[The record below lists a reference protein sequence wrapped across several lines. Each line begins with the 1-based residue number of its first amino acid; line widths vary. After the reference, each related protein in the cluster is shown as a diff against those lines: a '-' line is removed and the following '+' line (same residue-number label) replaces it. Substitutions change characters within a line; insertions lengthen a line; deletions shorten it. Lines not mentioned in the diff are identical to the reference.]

1 MQGRLTGPKPVGAA
15 VRSRV
20 GSTDRGR
27 LPHSLNLYQSRL
39 EGILYGERVAA
50 GPRAQFL
57 LSICAQWLR
66 CTMNSTGTP

>member
-39 EGILYGERVAA
+39 EGILCGERVAA
-50 GPRAQFL
+50 GPIPTL
-57 LSICAQWLR
+57 Y
-66 CTMNSTGTP
+66 CTVASTSCTAGT